1 MPKTGDGFIL
11 LIVDDTEGDH
21 EGEASQAAR
30 QVQVVQHAQPA
41 HSNKGQEAHPTRSN
55 ELLRKLN

>member
-1 MPKTGDGFIL
+1 MLENMPKTGDGFIL

-41 HSNKGQEAHPTRSN
+41 HSNKCQV
-55 ELLRKLN
+55 K